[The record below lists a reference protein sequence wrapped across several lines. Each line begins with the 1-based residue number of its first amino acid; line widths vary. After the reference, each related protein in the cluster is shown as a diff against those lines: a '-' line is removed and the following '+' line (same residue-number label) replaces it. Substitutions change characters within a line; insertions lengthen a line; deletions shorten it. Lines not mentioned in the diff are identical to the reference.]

1 MSQVK
6 FTCRYLLLTVLLCA
20 VGAGVYAQFE
30 VLDSFPT
37 TSQLYPRKSTTN
49 TGTVRVKGKLV
60 AGTPYESLRLVI
72 TKDSDPAYLSDLYT
86 IPVQT
91 INIPVNSSR
100 EFKVEYELLA
110 ELQNYQ
116 FQLFGIDNNIQSLLP
131 LVEAQKVVSG
141 DIYMIQG
148 QSNASATIK
157 SPFNSSNSANNDP
170 LVQSYRQFIRAFGHS
185 SDVNRPGF
193 TDYNTMVKKWYRG
206 DGNANIT
213 DTGNVGQWGIWMAS
227 KLLEVE
233 RVPVAIINHAVNGKP
248 ISYYQPQAN
257 RFDVN
262 TTYGRAIQRSK
273 DGGVFENIR
282 AIFWFQGESNWGGE
296 GGLILNSEQYKTELE
311 TLVSSWKTDY
321 PGLQKV
327 YIFQTRYGCW
337 DLESDAAEIADGIR
351 KVAANP
357 SFPYV
362 TLISTNGIPQAN
374 EGGDLGNCHYYFQSG
389 YKKIGERAFYLI
401 SRDFYGRTYPA
412 GTIDAPIPVKFYFSI
427 ENNGVASELII
438 DLNSSADFFIQQEDM
453 LDTLFVLNGGNYT
466 INDIEVDNGPVGN
479 NAIPTRIKLKFT
491 RNSGTLTNP
500 TSVTFRSY
508 KGGYSDPAT
517 PDDQL
522 LPVPVVPAIV
532 NANGIGLV
540 SFNNLPENFS
550 ILPVD
555 PLSLFVRR
563 TGNTNNVKWEV
574 EENSDFVRFAVE
586 RSTNGTNFSML
597 SELFGKATSGK
608 EVYNYAD
615 VNITG
620 QVFYRIKATRKTGGV
635 VYSQVVRI
643 NDNGSL
649 RPGLTISP
657 NPVINQAFINVT
669 VAEKTSASIQ
679 LFNLQGAR
687 VSQRNVELLKGSN
700 NFSLGEMLDQ
710 LPGVYMV
717 KVVTPQEVF
726 TSRLI
731 KLR

>member
-6 FTCRYLLLTVLLCA
+6 FLCRYLLLTVLCCA

-30 VLDSFPT
+30 VLDSFPK
-37 TSQLYPRKSTTN
+37 TSQLYPRKTTTN
-49 TGTVRVKGKLV
+49 RATVRVKGKLEV
-60 AGTPYESLRLVI
+60 GSPYESLRLII
-72 TKDSDPAYLSDLYT
+72 TKDNNSSYDLDNYV
-86 IPVQT
+86 ISVQ
-91 INIPVNSSR
+91 NIEISVNSSR
-100 EFKVEYELLA
+100 EFKAEYELLA
-110 ELQNYQ
+110 ELQNYR
-116 FQLFGIDNNIQSLLP
+116 FQLFGIDNNVQSTLP
-131 LVEAQKVVSG
+131 LIEAIKVVAG
-141 DIYMIQG
+141 DVYMIQG
-148 QSNASATIK
+148 QSNASASIK
-157 SPFNSSNSANNDP
+157 KPFSGGNNANNDP
-170 LVQSYRQFIRAFGHS
+170 LVQTYRQFIRAYGNS
-185 SDVNRPGF
+185 SDVNQSGF

-206 DGNANIT
+206 DGNANFR
-213 DTGNVGQWGIWMAS
+213 DTGNVGQWGIWMAT
-227 KLLEVE
+227 KLIETE
-233 RVPVAIINHAVNGKP
+233 RIPVAIINHAVDGKP
-248 ISYYQPQAN
+248 ISYYMPQTDH
-257 RFDVN
+257 FDVN
-262 TTYGRAIQRSK
+262 TTYGRAIHRSK
-273 DGGVFENIR
+273 EGGVFEDIR
-282 AIFWFQGESNWGGE
+282 AIFWFQGESNWGG
-296 GGLILNSEQYKTELE
+296 GGGVILNGDQYKSELE
-311 TLVSSWKTDY
+311 ILVSSWKSDY
-321 PGLQKV
+321 PGLQRV
-327 YIFQTRYGCW
+327 YIFQTRFGCW
-337 DLESDAAEIADGIR
+337 GNEEDAAEIADGIR
-351 KVAANP
+351 RFAANP

-362 TLISTNGIPQAN
+362 TLVSTNGIPHAF
-374 EGGDLGNCHYYFQSG
+374 EGGTLGNCHYYFQSG
-389 YKKIGERAFYLI
+389 YKKIGERALYLL
-401 SRDFYGRTYPA
+401 SRDFYGRTYPE

-427 ENNGVASELII
+427 ESNGVASELVME
-438 DLNSSADFFIQQEDM
+438 LNSTADFYIQEEDK

-466 INDIEVDNGPVGN
+466 INNIEVDNGPLGKN
-479 NAIPTRIKLKFT
+479 SIPTKIKLKFT
-491 RNSGTLTNP
+491 RNTGTLTNP
-500 TSVTFRSY
+500 TSVSFRSY
-508 KGGYSDPAT
+508 KGGFTDPAT
-517 PDDQL
+517 DPDPL
-522 LPVPVVPAIV
+522 TPVPIVPAIV
-532 NANGIGLV
+532 NSNGIGLV

-563 TGNTNNVKWEV
+563 TGNTNNVKWDV

-597 SELFGKATSGK
+597 TELFGKATSGK